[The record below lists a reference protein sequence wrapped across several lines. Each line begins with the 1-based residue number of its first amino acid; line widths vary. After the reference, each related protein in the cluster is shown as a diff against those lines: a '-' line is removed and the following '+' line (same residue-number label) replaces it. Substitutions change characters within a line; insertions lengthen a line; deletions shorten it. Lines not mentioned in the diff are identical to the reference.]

1 MNLAYGLFM
10 AEAEGYLDTHYS
22 KVQAL
27 IKDLKQ
33 KAERNG
39 YGRYILNDSY
49 LNRFGLTFD
58 DLTPEDWRR
67 IEYSF

>member
-27 IKDLKQ
+27 IKDLKKKQ
-33 KAERNG
+33 RSG
-39 YGRYILNDSY
+39 YDSY
-49 LNRFGLTFD
+49 AITSSYLKKFDLTFE
-58 DLTPEDWRR
+58 DLTREDWEQ
-67 IEYSF
+67 IDYSF

>member
-27 IKDLKQ
+27 IKDLKKKQ
-33 KAERNG
+33 RSG
-39 YGRYILNDSY
+39 YDSY
-49 LNRFGLTFD
+49 VITSSYLKKFDLTFE
-58 DLTPEDWRR
+58 DLTSEDWKQ
-67 IEYSF
+67 IDYSF